1 MKPFLIILVVALET
15 ALLRFVPVYL
25 LGRKDQRL
33 PESVLYLTR
42 FMPAAII
49 GLLVIFSLKGTSLTS
64 WPHGIPELAGVVLA
78 AALQHYKKNTLL
90 SVFSATVL
98 YMILIRIL

>member
-1 MKPFLIILVVALET
+1 MKPFLIILVVALVT